1 MELDILQCFQNK
13 MPSIVGFPNTC
24 CSGKPESKRFLSRNL
39 SQQDFKANILMTI
52 KDQSKGQSK
61 EISVLALK
69 KEKCRH
75 KTDFT
80 NRTQNIFIFKNTIDD
95 ILERELLTTLFEV
108 RCINSSIGL
117 VCL

>member
-1 MELDILQCFQNK
+1 
-13 MPSIVGFPNTC
+13 
-24 CSGKPESKRFLSRNL
+24 
-39 SQQDFKANILMTI
+39 MTI

-69 KEKCRH
+69 KEKYRH
-75 KTDFT
+75 KADFT